1 MLETT
6 VFKPL
11 DVRQWKTVISM
22 TERTKVNLR
31 IAQVTNLREFL
42 GYGAGWE
49 TRWKMVYTL
58 NSALIAESLGRL
70 RQPEL
75 TGQRSKVRTE
85 QREPQKGSCRGASL
99 SAQLSTLNT
108 CMWRNWRTVEE
119 PHRRKK
125 RSSAGGAGNSACSHK
140 PDWKASGF
148 IGC

>member
-1 MLETT
+1 M
-6 VFKPL
+6 
-11 DVRQWKTVISM
+11 IST

-42 GYGAGWE
+42 GCGAGWE

-58 NSALIAESLGRL
+58 NSALIAESLGKL

-85 QREPQKGSCRGASL
+85 QREPQKGSCRGPCRGASL

-108 CMWRNWRTVEE
+108 CM
-119 PHRRKK
+119 
-125 RSSAGGAGNSACSHK
+125 
-140 PDWKASGF
+140 
-148 IGC
+148 